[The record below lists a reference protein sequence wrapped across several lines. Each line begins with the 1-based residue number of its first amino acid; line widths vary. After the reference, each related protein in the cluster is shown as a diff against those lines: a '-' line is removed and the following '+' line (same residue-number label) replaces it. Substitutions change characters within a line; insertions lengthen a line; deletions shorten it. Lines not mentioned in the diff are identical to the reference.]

1 MTQSSPRAMRTPPTP
16 QQQPE
21 RVDWNDLLPE
31 FLDAFEEGQHIAI
44 IGPTGE
50 GKTTFSVSILD
61 EFHRLGASELFLA
74 NKNRD
79 PLLTK
84 LVQSGWSRITS
95 WPPDYAQRQGRRVI
109 LWPSYGRASR
119 AKSNR
124 PIFEYALDMALLEG
138 HWVVYFDEMR
148 YFIEQMGM
156 RSLVDEYWNGARSS
170 GLTVIAAS
178 QGTTWI
184 NKTMIRQESW
194 LVLFRPRS
202 LEEMKEYA
210 DAIGD
215 RDAVED
221 LRALKRHEFLLVHT
235 PNGRRFISKL
245 PVRRETARPEVRR

>member
-1 MTQSSPRAMRTPPTP
+1 MRPLPTSQLP
-16 QQQPE
+16 EQAE
-21 RVDWNDLLPE
+21 RVPWERLRPE
-31 FLDAFEEGQHIAI
+31 FLEAFEEGQHIAI

-50 GKTTFSVSILD
+50 GKTTFSVEVLNA
-61 EFHRLGASELFLA
+61 FYQMGASELFLA
-74 NKNRD
+74 NKHRD

-84 LVQSGWSRITS
+84 LTREGWRRITS
-95 WPPDYAQRQGRRVI
+95 WPPDYAERQSRRVI

-119 AKSNR
+119 AKANR
-124 PIFEYALDMALLEG
+124 GVFEYALDMALLEG

-156 RSLVDEYWNGARSS
+156 RSLVDEYWNGARSA
-170 GLTVIAAS
+170 GVTVIAAS

-194 LVLFRPRS
+194 LILFRPRS

-215 RDAVED
+215 RDAVAD
-221 LRALKRHEFLLVHT
+221 LRALQRHEFLLVHT
-235 PNGRRFISKL
+235 PNGRRYISKL
-245 PVRRETARPEVRR
+245 PR